1 MTCIGAEHDIIALGP
16 EGDAEALSYCPG
28 YHPHHRK
35 RHTAGKTL
43 LPQGFYNHGKDFFDN
58 YVKKNKLY
66 LKNFQ

>member
-16 EGDAEALSYCPG
+16 EGDAEALPYRAG

-43 LPQGFYNHGKDFFDN
+43 LPQRLYNHGKDFFNKCQEKIN
-58 YVKKNKLY
+58 YI
-66 LKNFQ
+66 